1 MYGLWQITLIFSLI
15 FNIWTYSTII
25 ADISP
30 NNLPFGLFISNS
42 YISILKF
49 SLKTK
54 KTDFLVSKSLI
65 INKKVQYIKNIYVKA
80 PKHIKVRVTVHLS
93 S

>member
-30 NNLPFGLFISNS
+30 NNLSFGLFISDS

-49 SLKTK
+49 SSKT
-54 KTDFLVSKSLI
+54 
-65 INKKVQYIKNIYVKA
+65 
-80 PKHIKVRVTVHLS
+80 
-93 S
+93 

>member
-1 MYGLWQITLIFSLI
+1 MYGLCQITLIFSLI

-65 INKKVQYIKNIYVKA
+65 INKKVQKNPAIFNG
-80 PKHIKVRVTVHLS
+80 RLFFHLLIL
-93 S
+93 

>member
-30 NNLPFGLFISNS
+30 NNLPFGLFICNS

-65 INKKVQYIKNIYVKA
+65 INKNVQK
-80 PKHIKVRVTVHLS
+80 
-93 S
+93 